1 MQAVFYE
8 LSAEDMS
15 EVSMKHEIQ
24 AVPTVLL
31 FRAGKA
37 VDRWLQEEEGEG
49 QDKE

>member
-1 MQAVFYE
+1 MQAAFYE
-8 LSAEDMS
+8 LSAEEMS

-37 VDRWLQEEEGEG
+37 VDRWLQEEEGEM
-49 QDKE
+49 